1 MELLKRII
9 NPELRSI
16 DVESRS
22 VEFVIS
28 TESVDTYDTVFK
40 ADGWDLTRYAKNPI
54 VSYQHDDFSSDPDMI
69 IGTSEV
75 RLEDGQL
82 IARLTLEDLEN
93 DMNEIAEKVWRKIQ
107 KGTLR
112 MASIMGK
119 PLDGRYGDRSL
130 GEDPEVFYFTRT
142 ELYAWSVVTIGS
154 NPDAHVRS
162 DSELRFI
169 ESHKIVQPKVA
180 LKDDFDVRILS
191 HN

>member
-1 MELLKRII
+1 MELIKRIL
-9 NPELRSI
+9 NPVIRSI

-28 TESVDTYDTVFK
+28 SEAVDSHETVFK
-40 ADGWDLTRYAKNPI
+40 AEGWDLARYAKNPI

-75 RLEDGQL
+75 RMEDGQL
-82 IARLTLEDLEN
+82 IARLTLENLED

-112 MASIMGK
+112 MASIFAR

-130 GEDPEVFYFTRT
+130 NEDPEIFYFTRS

-154 NPDAHVRS
+154 NPDAQVRS
-162 DSELRFI
+162 ESEIRFI
-169 ESHKIVQPKVA
+169 EKHKPTIPVA

>member
-1 MELLKRII
+1 MELIKRIL
-9 NPELRSI
+9 NPVIRSI

-28 TESVDTYDTVFK
+28 SEAVDSHETVFK
-40 ADGWDLTRYAKNPI
+40 AEGWDLARYAKNPI

-75 RLEDGQL
+75 RMEDGQL
-82 IARLTLEDLEN
+82 IARLVLEDLDN

-112 MASIMGK
+112 MASIFAR

-130 GEDPEVFYFTRT
+130 NEDPEIFYFTRS

-154 NPDAHVRS
+154 NPDAQVRS
-162 DSELRFI
+162 ESEIRFI
-169 ESHKIVQPKVA
+169 EKHKPTIPVA

>member
-1 MELLKRII
+1 MELIKRII

-28 TESVDTYDTVFK
+28 SEAVDSHETVFK
-40 ADGWDLTRYAKNPI
+40 AEGWDLARYAKNPI

-75 RLEDGQL
+75 RMEDGQL
-82 IARLTLEDLEN
+82 IARLTLENLED

-112 MASIMGK
+112 MASIFAR

-130 GEDPEVFYFTRT
+130 NEDPEIFYFTRS

-154 NPDAHVRS
+154 NPDAQVRS
-162 DSELRFI
+162 ESEIRFI
-169 ESHKIVQPKVA
+169 EKHKPTIPVA